1 MAEIIPFRGILYNP
15 EKINDFSDVI
25 APPYDVI
32 SPQQQ
37 DQLHQRHPNN
47 VIRLILGKVEKND
60 NLQNNRYTRAA
71 AFLKKWLEERILVR
85 DNLPA
90 IYLSSVEFPIETGLI
105 TRFGLVALVRLEPFE
120 KGVVLPHE
128 KTFSKIKSERLEL
141 IKACHANFS
150 PIFSL
155 YSDHNNILKTL
166 KQAVVDRKPDMEMVD
181 SNGFLQRLWRI
192 TDSSVH
198 QTISEAMANKTIFIA
213 DGHHRYETALNYRD
227 WMARHTPNFSGNH
240 PANFLLM
247 SLSSMEDPGLVI
259 LPAHRI
265 LSHVGKDALDA
276 FDKKTEQYF
285 EITTFDFKHQEMD
298 IILDQFIEVL
308 HSQTKRNC
316 IGV

>member
-105 TRFGLVALVRLEPFE
+105 TRFRSGRSGTP
-120 KGVVLPHE
+120 G
-128 KTFSKIKSERLEL
+128 
-141 IKACHANFS
+141 
-150 PIFSL
+150 
-155 YSDHNNILKTL
+155 
-166 KQAVVDRKPDMEMVD
+166 
-181 SNGFLQRLWRI
+181 
-192 TDSSVH
+192 
-198 QTISEAMANKTIFIA
+198 TI
-213 DGHHRYETALNYRD
+213 
-227 WMARHTPNFSGNH
+227 
-240 PANFLLM
+240 
-247 SLSSMEDPGLVI
+247 
-259 LPAHRI
+259 
-265 LSHVGKDALDA
+265 
-276 FDKKTEQYF
+276 
-285 EITTFDFKHQEMD
+285 
-298 IILDQFIEVL
+298 
-308 HSQTKRNC
+308 
-316 IGV
+316 